1 MKPIVKMC
9 LHQLPWIWAAVIVIA
24 VAGCAGFG
32 PRTIPPDRFN
42 YNQAIAESAKSQM
55 LLNLVRLRYLDVPVF
70 LKVSSVVAQYTYE
83 GDAGINAV
91 RGFQSAP
98 NILGLEAN
106 FGYAERPTISY
117 LPLADREFT
126 KRMLSTFSPDA
137 IFSFAEAGWPVDLI
151 LKAGVERINDVRNL
165 SFAAVPPPGE
175 LDLRR
180 QIDKNLRDA
189 RVYHRVVRLM
199 LTLSARGA
207 LRARVSSDEAAETRT
222 IVFQATDEA
231 ETNALIAEL
240 KERLGLDPTR
250 NEYRFANRI
259 ASRKPNEIAVQT
271 RSLLAMMQY
280 LSKGVDVPAIHS
292 DESNVVEYFKGA
304 DADTRRSLV
313 PITIRSSAEPP
324 KRAHVA
330 IKYEDFW
337 YYIERTDFLSKRSFA
352 LLVFLLHMQS
362 DDGSTKGPI
371 LTLPAGG

>member
-1 MKPIVKMC
+1 

-106 FGYAERPTISY
+106 LGYAERPTISY

-222 IVFQATDEA
+222 IVFQATDET

-280 LSKGVDVPAIHS
+280 LSKGVDVPTIHS

-362 DDGSTKGPI
+362 DDGSTTGPI

>member
-1 MKPIVKMC
+1 MRAIVKTC
-9 LHQLPWIWAAVIVIA
+9 LRRLPWLCVAAGLITTV
-24 VAGCAGFG
+24 GCAGFG
-32 PRTIPPDRFN
+32 PSTIAPDRFN

-83 GDAGINAV
+83 GEAGVNAV

-98 NILGLEAN
+98 NVLGLEAN
-106 FGYAERPTISY
+106 LGYAERPTISY

-180 QIDKNLRDA
+180 QIEKNLRDA
-189 RVYHRVVRLM
+189 RIYHRVVRLM

-207 LRARVSSDEAAETRT
+207 LRARVSTDDAAESR
-222 IVFQATDEA
+222 IVVFQATGEV
-231 ETNALIAEL
+231 ETDVLIAEL

-250 NEYRFANRI
+250 NEYRFAERI

-280 LSKGVDVPAIHS
+280 LSKGVDVPASHS
-292 DESNVVEYFKGA
+292 DESNVVEYFRGA
-304 DADTRRSLV
+304 DGETRRSLV
-313 PITIRSSAEPP
+313 PLTIRSSADPP

-337 YYIERTDFLSKRSFA
+337 YYIDRTDFLSKRSFA
-352 LLVFLLHMQS
+352 LLIFLLHMQS
-362 DDGSTKGPI
+362 DDGSTTGPI

>member
-1 MKPIVKMC
+1 MKPVVKMC
-9 LHQLPWIWAAVIVIA
+9 LHRLPRFGAAVIVIA

-83 GDAGINAV
+83 GEAGIDAV

-98 NILGLEAN
+98 NILGLGAN
-106 FGYAERPTISY
+106 LGYAERPTISY

-126 KRMLSTFSPDA
+126 RRMLSTFSPDA

-207 LRARVSSDEAAETRT
+207 LRARVSSDDAAETRT
-222 IVFQATDEA
+222 IVFQATGEA
-231 ETNALIAEL
+231 ETDALIAEL
-240 KERLGLDPTR
+240 KEHLGLDPTR

-271 RSLLAMMQY
+271 RSFLAIMQY
-280 LSKGVDVPAIHS
+280 LSKGVDVPTIHS

-313 PITIRSSAEPP
+313 PLTIRSSAEPP

-362 DDGSTKGPI
+362 DDGNTKGPI